1 MTCLYEYIERRN
13 ARFTKL
19 AHSIIESRVHE
30 ARDEHNEVKPSLLIV
45 ALELETVEIG
55 IILYIVVVGLNAPAA
70 FVIGIDFRC
79 RLLCGGLEYRSVCHN
94 LPACIYS
101 LQDP

>member
-70 FVIGIDFRC
+70 WWSGVYK
-79 RLLCGGLEYRSVCHN
+79 LPTSRSVCHN